1 MDGRP
6 RTQSAAGP
14 AASWDAA
21 AIRGR
26 LAELA
31 RRDPRLARTGAD
43 KHRYRLAPPL
53 PAAELRAFEAEHGVD
68 LPKPYRDFLLH
79 VADGGAGPHHG
90 LFPLTG
96 PTAYPGLPDEWAADD
111 VREDDRRP
119 GALATPFRFTE
130 KWHAGPGE
138 RFDAAAIVTGTLAVA
153 ETGCGGF
160 VRLVVTG
167 AQRGRVWYDDLAVWP
182 HLAPGPWFRE
192 WYAEWLADAPD
203 RG

>member
-1 MDGRP
+1 MDDR
-6 RTQSAAGP
+6 RTAPAAGP
-14 AASWDAA
+14 ADSWDAA
-21 AIRGR
+21 AVRTR

-31 RRDPRLARTGAD
+31 RSDPERARTGAD
-43 KHRYRLAPPL
+43 RHHYRLRPPL
-53 PAAELRAFEAEHGVD
+53 PAADLHAFEALHGVE
-68 LPKPYRDFLLH
+68 LPGSYRDFLLH

-96 PTAYPGLPDEWAADD
+96 PTAYPGPPDDWAADD

-119 GALATPFRFTE
+119 GALATPFRFTSA
-130 KWHAGPGE
+130 WRPGPGE
-138 RFDAAAIVTGTLAVA
+138 RFDAAAMVAGTLAVA

-167 AQRGRVWYDDLAVWP
+167 EQRGRVWYDDLAVWP
-182 HLAPGPWFRE
+182 HLAPGPGFRA
-192 WYAEWLADAPD
+192 WYAAWLADAPD

>member
-6 RTQSAAGP
+6 RTQSATGP

-53 PAAELRAFEAEHGVD
+53 PAAELRAFEAEHGVE
-68 LPKPYRDFLLH
+68 LPEPYL
-79 VADGGAGPHHG
+79 
-90 LFPLTG
+90 
-96 PTAYPGLPDEWAADD
+96 
-111 VREDDRRP
+111 
-119 GALATPFRFTE
+119 
-130 KWHAGPGE
+130 
-138 RFDAAAIVTGTLAVA
+138 
-153 ETGCGGF
+153 